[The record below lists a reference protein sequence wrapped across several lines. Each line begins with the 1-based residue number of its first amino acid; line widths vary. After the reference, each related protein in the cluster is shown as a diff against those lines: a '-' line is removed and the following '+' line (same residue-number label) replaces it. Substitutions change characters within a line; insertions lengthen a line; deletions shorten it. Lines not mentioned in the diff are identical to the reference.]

1 MKFKKPSGTIY
12 VYYDGICNMCSKE
25 ISYYKKIA
33 PPLTF
38 SWIDIARNG
47 KALEAYNIKQETAL
61 KYLHVK
67 DTSGKLFVGVDAFE
81 IMWRHL
87 PFWKILAL
95 ILQLSPI
102 KYLAKIIYSS
112 FAQRRFEKSAHCQLT
127 SKTNK

>member
-1 MKFKKPSGTIY
+1 MQDKNPSETIS
-12 VYYDGICNMCSKE
+12 VYYDGICNLCSKE

-38 SWIDIARNG
+38 NWIDIARNG

-61 KYLHVK
+61 KYLHVI

-95 ILQLSPI
+95 LLKLPPI
-102 KYLAKIIYSS
+102 KYLAKIIYAS
-112 FAQRRFEKSAHCQLT
+112 FAQRRFEKSDHCQLI